1 MALGGPVGPEE
12 CKTLQGSLWTS
23 ASVFE
28 KGIGGTDSPVEVDSK
43 EETEG
48 TANTVIGRAARTA

>member
-1 MALGGPVGPEE
+1 MGLGGPVVPEE
-12 CKTLQGSLWTS
+12 CRTLKGSSWTW

-28 KGIGGTDSPVEVDSK
+28 KGIGGTDSPVEVDKK

-48 TANTVIGRAARTA
+48 TANTVIGWVLRIS

>member
-1 MALGGPVGPEE
+1 MVSEE
-12 CKTLQGSLWTS
+12 RKTLQGSLWTS

-48 TANTVIGRAARTA
+48 TANTVIGRAARMA

>member
-1 MALGGPVGPEE
+1 MGLGGPVVPEE
-12 CKTLQGSLWTS
+12 CRTLKGSSWTS

-28 KGIGGTDSPVEVDSK
+28 KGIGGTDSPVEDDKK

-48 TANTVIGRAARTA
+48 TANTVIG

>member
-1 MALGGPVGPEE
+1 MGLGGPVVPEE
-12 CKTLQGSLWTS
+12 CRTLKGSSWTW

-28 KGIGGTDSPVEVDSK
+28 KGIGGTGSPVEGDKK

-48 TANTVIGRAARTA
+48 TANTVIG